1 MLWLQE
7 ASSATVVT
15 TVAEMKRSL
24 KERHSSFPPNI
35 KGLPLMQILGTVFNM
50 RGSFI
55 VRPEHG
61 PEHEGA

>member
-15 TVAEMKRSL
+15 TVAEMKRTL
-24 KERHSSFPPNI
+24 KEKHSSFPPNI
-35 KGLPLMQILGTVFNM
+35 KGLPLMHILGTVFNI
-50 RGSFI
+50 RGVFI
-55 VRPEHG
+55 IR